1 MSYWRF
7 KVFCLKHL
15 ALFLLSC
22 SLNVS
27 FAQQDTI
34 SLSSAKKIRLDEAIL
49 LGIKNNRQLKLANA
63 DLAIANE
70 NVSQAKIAKA
80 PRISLNGGYN
90 YIGDPK
96 IYEGFYARN
105 VTVDYYDHQGFANI
119 VSSLPIYAG
128 NAINTRINQQELI
141 SQMQESAVKMTEADV
156 KNAITEQYFT
166 LEKLYRQIEVTKQN
180 IINTDIRI
188 NQLKSRVKNGQ
199 NLTSDLLRTELQ
211 QSNFKVS
218 VFRSTNTIELISN
231 YLDILIGFPTNTIL
245 KPEVTESMIPTENMN
260 LQQSLEE
267 AFQNREEIKRAD
279 IRIKLSES
287 TLSLTKS
294 GFKPNLNA
302 NVILNTEYPAQW
314 PNYVNIL
321 NYWAAGL
328 SLNWDISSFYNLKHR
343 IGSDKLEI
351 DKSNIALEVTKDQ
364 ITTEVKN
371 AYVRYAESKENIKTY
386 KKDVELSMSNYKIV
400 KSRYDNDFA
409 LISEIV
415 DAELQLNNS
424 RISLVNANLDLI
436 IQYYSLQYAMGKL

>member
-1 MSYWRF
+1 MKYWQ
-7 KVFCLKHL
+7 LKDFGL
-15 ALFLLSC
+15 LLFFVLVC
-22 SLNVS
+22 CINVS
-27 FAQQDTI
+27 FAQDSI
-34 SLSSAKKIRLDEAIL
+34 GNAKKIKLDEAIL
-49 LGIKNNRQLKLANA
+49 LGIQNNKQLKIANTN
-63 DLAIANE
+63 LAIANE
-70 NVSQAKIAKA
+70 NVDQAKIAKM
-80 PRISLNGGYN
+80 PRVGLSAGYT

-96 IYEGFYARN
+96 LYDGFYETN
-105 VTVDYYDHQGFANI
+105 ITVDYLNHMGFANV
-119 VSSLPIYAG
+119 VSSVPIYSG
-128 NAINTRINQQELI
+128 GSINNRIEQQKLL
-141 SQMQESAVKMTEADV
+141 SQMQESVVKMTEADV

-180 IINTDIRI
+180 IINTDLRI
-188 NQLKSRVKNGQ
+188 SQLKSRVNNGQ
-199 NLTSDLLRTELQ
+199 NLKSDLLRTELQ

-231 YLDILIGFPTNTIL
+231 YLDIIIGFPTNTIL
-245 KPEVTESMIPTENMN
+245 KPEVTESMIPTENIN

-267 AFQNREEIKRAD
+267 AFLNREEIKRAE
-279 IRIKLSES
+279 IGIKFSES
-287 TLSLTKS
+287 NLSLTKS
-294 GFKPNLNA
+294 GFRPNINA
-302 NVILNTEYPAQW
+302 NFILNTEYPAQW
-314 PNYVNIL
+314 PTYVNIL

-328 SLNWDISSFYNLKHR
+328 SLSWDVSSFYTLKHR
-343 IGSDKLEI
+343 ISGDKLEI
-351 DKSNIALEVTKDQ
+351 DKSNIALAVTKDQ

-371 AYVRYAESKENIKTY
+371 AYVRYAESKENIKTF

>member
-1 MSYWRF
+1 MNYWQ
-7 KVFCLKHL
+7 LKDFGL
-15 ALFLLSC
+15 LLFFALLC
-22 SLNVS
+22 GINVS
-27 FAQQDTI
+27 FAQD
-34 SLSSAKKIRLDEAIL
+34 SLGIAKKIRLDEALL
-49 LGIKNNRQLKLANA
+49 LGIQNNKQLKIANTN
-63 DLAIANE
+63 LAIANE
-70 NVSQAKIAKA
+70 NVDQAKIAKM
-80 PRISLNGGYN
+80 PRVGLSAGYT

-96 IYEGFYARN
+96 LYDGFYESN
-105 VTVDYYDHQGFANI
+105 ITVDYFNHMGFANI
-119 VSSLPIYAG
+119 VSAVPIYSG
-128 NAINTRINQQELI
+128 GSINNRIEQQKLL
-141 SQMQESAVKMTEADV
+141 SQMQESVVKMTEADV

-180 IINTDIRI
+180 IINTDLRI
-188 NQLKSRVKNGQ
+188 SQLKSRVNNGQ
-199 NLTSDLLRTELQ
+199 NLKSDLLRTELQ

-245 KPEVTESMIPTENMN
+245 KPEVTESMIPTENLD
-260 LQQSLEE
+260 LQQSLTE
-267 AFQNREEIKRAD
+267 AFQNREELKRAE
-279 IRIKLSES
+279 IGIQLSES
-287 TLSLTKS
+287 SLSLTKS
-294 GFKPNLNA
+294 GFLPNINA
-302 NVILNTEYPAQW
+302 NLILNTEYPAQW
-314 PNYVNIL
+314 PSYVNIL

-328 SLNWDISSFYNLKHR
+328 SLSWDVSSFYTLKHR
-343 IGSDKLEI
+343 ISGDKLEI
-351 DKSNIALEVTKDQ
+351 DKSNIALAVTKDQ

-371 AYVRYAESKENIKTY
+371 AYVRYAESKENIKTF

>member
-1 MSYWRF
+1 MNYWQ
-7 KVFCLKHL
+7 LKDFGL
-15 ALFLLSC
+15 LLFFALLC
-22 SLNVS
+22 GINVS
-27 FAQQDTI
+27 FAQD
-34 SLSSAKKIRLDEAIL
+34 SLGIAKKIRLDEALL
-49 LGIKNNRQLKLANA
+49 LGIQNNKQLKIANTN
-63 DLAIANE
+63 LAIANE
-70 NVSQAKIAKA
+70 NVDQAKIAKM
-80 PRISLNGGYN
+80 PRIGLSAGYT

-96 IYEGFYARN
+96 LYDGFYESN
-105 VTVDYYDHQGFANI
+105 ITVDYFNHMGFANI
-119 VSSLPIYAG
+119 VSAVPIYSG
-128 NAINTRINQQELI
+128 GSINNRIEQQKLL
-141 SQMQESAVKMTEADV
+141 SQMQESVVKMTEAEV

-180 IINTDIRI
+180 IINTDLRI
-188 NQLKSRVKNGQ
+188 SQLKSRVNNGQ
-199 NLTSDLLRTELQ
+199 NLKSDLLRTELQ

-245 KPEVTESMIPTENMN
+245 KPEVTESMIPTENLD
-260 LQQSLEE
+260 LQQSLTE
-267 AFQNREEIKRAD
+267 AFQNREELKRAE
-279 IRIKLSES
+279 IGIQLSES
-287 TLSLTKS
+287 SLSLTKS
-294 GFKPNLNA
+294 GFLPNINA
-302 NVILNTEYPAQW
+302 NLILNTEYPAQW
-314 PNYVNIL
+314 PSYVNIL

-328 SLNWDISSFYNLKHR
+328 SLSWDVSSFYTLKHR
-343 IGSDKLEI
+343 ISGDKLEI
-351 DKSNIALEVTKDQ
+351 DKSNIALAVTKDQ

-371 AYVRYAESKENIKTY
+371 AYVRYAESKENIKTF

>member
-1 MSYWRF
+1 MNYGQLRDLG
-7 KVFCLKHL
+7 LKFL
-15 ALFLLSC
+15 FFALVC
-22 SLNVS
+22 TATSLS
-27 FAQQDTI
+27 FAQQD
-34 SLSSAKKIRLDEAIL
+34 SPGPAKKIRLDEALL
-49 LGIKNNRQLKLANA
+49 LGIQNNKQLKIANTN
-63 DLAIANE
+63 LAIANE
-70 NVSQAKIAKA
+70 NVDQAKIAKM
-80 PRISLNGGYN
+80 PRIGLSAGYT

-96 IYEGFYARN
+96 LYEGFYESN
-105 VTVDYYDHQGFANI
+105 ITVDYFNHMGFANI
-119 VSSLPIYAG
+119 VSAVPIYSG
-128 NAINTRINQQELI
+128 GSINNRIEQQKLLSEI
-141 SQMQESAVKMTEADV
+141 QQAVVKMTEADV

-188 NQLKSRVKNGQ
+188 NQLKSRVNNGQ
-199 NLTSDLLRTELQ
+199 NLKSDLLRTELQ

-245 KPEVTESMIPTENMN
+245 KPEVAESMLPTENID
-260 LQQSLEE
+260 LQQSLTE
-267 AFQNREEIKRAD
+267 AFQNREEIKRAE
-279 IRIKLSES
+279 IGIKISES
-287 TLSLTKS
+287 SLSLTKS
-294 GFKPNLNA
+294 GFRPNINA
-302 NVILNTEYPAQW
+302 NLILNTEYPAQW
-314 PNYVNIL
+314 PSYVNIL

-328 SLNWDISSFYNLKHR
+328 SLSWDVSSFYTLKHR
-343 IGSDKLEI
+343 ISGDKLEI

-364 ITTEVKN
+364 ISTEVKN
-371 AYVRYAESKENIKTY
+371 AYVRYAESKENIKTF

>member
-1 MSYWRF
+1 MNYWQ
-7 KVFCLKHL
+7 LKDFGL
-15 ALFLLSC
+15 LLFFVLLC
-22 SLNVS
+22 GINVS
-27 FAQQDTI
+27 FAQD
-34 SLSSAKKIRLDEAIL
+34 SLGIAKKIRLDEALL
-49 LGIKNNRQLKLANA
+49 LGIQNNKQLKIANTN
-63 DLAIANE
+63 LAIANE
-70 NVSQAKIAKA
+70 NVDQAKIAKM
-80 PRISLNGGYN
+80 PRVGLSAGYT

-96 IYEGFYARN
+96 LYDGFYESN
-105 VTVDYYDHQGFANI
+105 ITVDYFNHMGFANI
-119 VSSLPIYAG
+119 VSAVPIYSG
-128 NAINTRINQQELI
+128 GSINNRIEQQKLL
-141 SQMQESAVKMTEADV
+141 SQMQESVVKMTEADV

-180 IINTDIRI
+180 IINTDLRI
-188 NQLKSRVKNGQ
+188 SQLKSRVNNGQ
-199 NLTSDLLRTELQ
+199 NLKSDLLRTELQ

-245 KPEVTESMIPTENMN
+245 KPEVTESMIPTENLD
-260 LQQSLEE
+260 LQQSLTE
-267 AFQNREEIKRAD
+267 AFQNREELKRAE
-279 IRIKLSES
+279 IGIQLSES
-287 TLSLTKS
+287 SLSLTKS
-294 GFKPNLNA
+294 GFLPNINA
-302 NVILNTEYPAQW
+302 NLILNTEYPAQW
-314 PNYVNIL
+314 PSYVNIL

-328 SLNWDISSFYNLKHR
+328 SLSWDVSSFYTLKHR
-343 IGSDKLEI
+343 ISGDKLEI
-351 DKSNIALEVTKDQ
+351 DKSNIALAVTKDQ

-371 AYVRYAESKENIKTY
+371 AYVRYAESKENIKTF

>member
-1 MSYWRF
+1 MNYWQ
-7 KVFCLKHL
+7 LKDFGL
-15 ALFLLSC
+15 LLFFALLC
-22 SLNVS
+22 GINVS
-27 FAQQDTI
+27 FAQD
-34 SLSSAKKIRLDEAIL
+34 SLGIAKKIRLDEALL
-49 LGIKNNRQLKLANA
+49 LGIQNNKQLKIANTN
-63 DLAIANE
+63 LAIANE
-70 NVSQAKIAKA
+70 NVDQAKIAKM
-80 PRISLNGGYN
+80 PRIGLSAGYT

-96 IYEGFYARN
+96 LYDGFYESN
-105 VTVDYYDHQGFANI
+105 ITVDYFNHMGFANI
-119 VSSLPIYAG
+119 VSAVPIYSG
-128 NAINTRINQQELI
+128 GSINNRIEQQKLL
-141 SQMQESAVKMTEADV
+141 SQMQESVVKMTKADV

-180 IINTDIRI
+180 IINTDLRI
-188 NQLKSRVKNGQ
+188 SQLKSRVNNGQ
-199 NLTSDLLRTELQ
+199 NLKSDLLRTELQ

-245 KPEVTESMIPTENMN
+245 KPEVTESMIPTENLD
-260 LQQSLEE
+260 LQQSLTE
-267 AFQNREEIKRAD
+267 AFQNREELKRAE
-279 IRIKLSES
+279 IGIQLSES
-287 TLSLTKS
+287 SLSLTKS
-294 GFKPNLNA
+294 GFLPNINA
-302 NVILNTEYPAQW
+302 NLILNTEYPAQW
-314 PNYVNIL
+314 PSYVNIL

-328 SLNWDISSFYNLKHR
+328 SLSWDVSSFYTLKHR
-343 IGSDKLEI
+343 ISGDKLEI
-351 DKSNIALEVTKDQ
+351 DKSNIALAVTKDQ

-371 AYVRYAESKENIKTY
+371 AYVRYAESKENIKTF

>member
-1 MSYWRF
+1 MNYWQ
-7 KVFCLKHL
+7 LKDL
-15 ALFLLSC
+15 GLKFLFLLLVCTTSF
-22 SLNVS
+22 S
-27 FAQQDTI
+27 FAQQD
-34 SLSSAKKIRLDEAIL
+34 SLGNAKKIKLDEAIL
-49 LGIKNNRQLKLANA
+49 LGIQNNKQLKIANTN
-63 DLAIANE
+63 LAIANE
-70 NVSQAKIAKA
+70 NVDQAKIAKM
-80 PRISLNGGYN
+80 PRIGLSAGYT

-96 IYEGFYARN
+96 LYEGFYEN
-105 VTVDYYDHQGFANI
+105 NITVDYLNHMGFANV
-119 VSSLPIYAG
+119 VSAIPIYSG
-128 NAINTRINQQELI
+128 GSINNRVEQQKLL
-141 SQMQESAVKMTEADV
+141 SQMQESVVKMTEADV

-180 IINTDIRI
+180 IINTDLRI
-188 NQLKSRVKNGQ
+188 SQLKSRVNNGQ
-199 NLTSDLLRTELQ
+199 NLKSDLLRTELQ

-231 YLDILIGFPTNTIL
+231 YLDIIIGFPTNTIL
-245 KPEVTESMIPTENMN
+245 KPEVTESMIPTENLN

-267 AFQNREEIKRAD
+267 AFLNREEIKRAE
-279 IRIKLSES
+279 IGIKFSES
-287 TLSLTKS
+287 NLSLTKS
-294 GFKPNLNA
+294 GFRPNINA
-302 NVILNTEYPAQW
+302 NLILNTEYPAQW
-314 PNYVNIL
+314 PTYVNIL

-328 SLNWDISSFYNLKHR
+328 SLSWDVSSFYTLKHR
-343 IGSDKLEI
+343 ISGDKLEI
-351 DKSNIALEVTKDQ
+351 DKSNIALAVTKDQ

-371 AYVRYAESKENIKTY
+371 AYVRYAESKENIKTF

>member
-1 MSYWRF
+1 MNYWQ
-7 KVFCLKHL
+7 LKDL
-15 ALFLLSC
+15 GLKFLFLLLVCTTSFC
-22 SLNVS
+22 
-27 FAQQDTI
+27 FAQQD
-34 SLSSAKKIRLDEAIL
+34 SLGNAKKIKLDEAIL
-49 LGIKNNRQLKLANA
+49 LGIQNNKQLKIANTN
-63 DLAIANE
+63 LAIANE
-70 NVSQAKIAKA
+70 NVDQAKIAKM
-80 PRISLNGGYN
+80 PRVGLSAGYT

-96 IYEGFYARN
+96 LYDGFYESN
-105 VTVDYYDHQGFANI
+105 ITVDYLNHMGFANI
-119 VSSLPIYAG
+119 VSAVPIYSG
-128 NAINTRINQQELI
+128 GSINNRIEQQKIL
-141 SQMQESAVKMTEADV
+141 SQMQESVVKMTEADV
-156 KNAITEQYFT
+156 KNVITEQYFT

-180 IINTDIRI
+180 IINTDLRI
-188 NQLKSRVKNGQ
+188 SQLKSRVNNGQ
-199 NLTSDLLRTELQ
+199 NLKSDLLRTELQ

-245 KPEVTESMIPTENMN
+245 KPEVAESMLPTENLN

-267 AFQNREEIKRAD
+267 AFLNREEIKRAE
-279 IRIKLSES
+279 IGIKFSES
-287 TLSLTKS
+287 NLSLTKS
-294 GFKPNLNA
+294 GFRPNINA
-302 NVILNTEYPAQW
+302 NLILNTEYPAQW
-314 PNYVNIL
+314 PSYVNIL

-328 SLNWDISSFYNLKHR
+328 SLSWDVSSFYTLKHR
-343 IGSDKLEI
+343 ISGDKLEI
-351 DKSNIALEVTKDQ
+351 DKSNIALAVTKDQ

-371 AYVRYAESKENIKTY
+371 AYVRYAESKENIKTF

>member
-1 MSYWRF
+1 MKYRQLRDLGLKYLF
-7 KVFCLKHL
+7 FVLVFCTTNL
-15 ALFLLSC
+15 
-22 SLNVS
+22 S
-27 FAQQDTI
+27 FAQQD
-34 SLSSAKKIRLDEAIL
+34 SLVIAKPLKFDEALL
-49 LGIKNNRQLKLANA
+49 LGIQNNKQLKVANTN
-63 DLAIANE
+63 LAIASE
-70 NVSQAKIAKA
+70 NVSQAKMAKM
-80 PRISLNGGYN
+80 PRVGVSAGYT

-96 IYEGFYARN
+96 LYEGFYASN
-105 VTVDYYDHQGFANI
+105 VTVEYFNHMGFANI
-119 VSSLPIYAG
+119 VSSVPIYSG
-128 NAINTRINQQELI
+128 GSINNRIEQQKLL
-141 SQMQESAVKMTEADV
+141 SQMQESVVKMTEAEV

-180 IINTDIRI
+180 IINTDLRI
-188 NQLKSRVKNGQ
+188 NQLKSRVNNGQ
-199 NLTSDLLRTELQ
+199 NLKSDLLRTELQ

-245 KPEVTESMIPTENMN
+245 KPEVAESMLPTENIN
-260 LQQSLEE
+260 LQQSLAE
-267 AFQNREEIKRAD
+267 AFQNREEIKRAE
-279 IRIKLSES
+279 IGIKFSES
-287 TLSLTKS
+287 NLSLTKS
-294 GFKPNLNA
+294 GFRPNINA
-302 NVILNTEYPAQW
+302 NLILNTEYSAQW
-314 PNYVNIL
+314 PTYVNIL

-328 SLNWDISSFYNLKHR
+328 SLSWDVSSFYTLKHR
-343 IGSDKLEI
+343 ISGDKLEVE
-351 DKSNIALEVTKDQ
+351 KSNISLEITKDQ
-364 ITTEVKN
+364 ISTDVKN

>member
-1 MSYWRF
+1 MRYWQSIDLKLKF
-7 KVFCLKHL
+7 LTLAFCCFNLI
-15 ALFLLSC
+15 
-22 SLNVS
+22 
-27 FAQQDTI
+27 FAQQD
-34 SLSSAKKIRLDEAIL
+34 SLENAKIIKLDEAIA
-49 LGIKNNRQLKLANA
+49 LGIQNNRQLKIANT

-70 NVSQAKIAKA
+70 NVDQAKMAKM
-80 PRISLNGGYN
+80 PRIGVNGGYT

-96 IYEGFYARN
+96 IYKGFYESN
-105 VTVDYYDHQGFANI
+105 ISVDYYNHQAFANI
-119 VSSLPIYAG
+119 ISSLPIYAG
-128 NAINTRINQQELI
+128 SAINKRIDQQELL
-141 SQMQESAVKMTEADV
+141 SQMQLSAVKMTEADV

-180 IINTDIRI
+180 IINTDLRIR
-188 NQLKSRVKNGQ
+188 QLKSRVDNGQ
-199 NLTSDLLRTELQ
+199 NIKSDLLRTELQ

-245 KPEVTESMIPTENMN
+245 KPVVAESMLPTENIN
-260 LQQSLEE
+260 LQESLAE
-267 AFQNREEIKRAD
+267 AFQNREEIKRAEVK
-279 IRIKLSES
+279 IKLSES
-287 TLSLTKS
+287 SLSLTKS
-294 GFKPNLNA
+294 GFMPNINA
-302 NVILNTEYPAQW
+302 NLILNTEYPAQW

-321 NYWAAGL
+321 NYWAAGV
-328 SLNWDISSFYNLKHR
+328 SLNWDVSSFYNLKHR
-343 IGSDKLEI
+343 ISGDRLEI
-351 DKSNIALEVTKDQ
+351 DKSNIALQVTKDQ
-364 ITTEVKN
+364 ISTEVKN

>member
-1 MSYWRF
+1 MNYWR
-7 KVFCLKHL
+7 LKDL
-15 ALFLLSC
+15 GLKFLFLLLVCTASF
-22 SLNVS
+22 S
-27 FAQQDTI
+27 FAQQD
-34 SLSSAKKIRLDEAIL
+34 SLGNAKKIKLDEAIL
-49 LGIKNNRQLKLANA
+49 LGIQNNKQLKIANTN
-63 DLAIANE
+63 LAIANE
-70 NVSQAKIAKA
+70 NVDQAKIAKM
-80 PRISLNGGYN
+80 PRVGLSAGYT

-96 IYEGFYARN
+96 LYDGFYESN
-105 VTVDYYDHQGFANI
+105 ITVDYLNHMGFANI
-119 VSSLPIYAG
+119 VSAIPIYSG
-128 NAINTRINQQELI
+128 GSINNRIEQQKLL
-141 SQMQESAVKMTEADV
+141 SQMQESVVKMTEADV

-180 IINTDIRI
+180 IINTDLRI
-188 NQLKSRVKNGQ
+188 SQLKSRVNNGQ
-199 NLTSDLLRTELQ
+199 NLKSDLLRTELQ

-245 KPEVTESMIPTENMN
+245 KPEVAESMLPTENLN

-267 AFQNREEIKRAD
+267 AFLNREEIKRAE
-279 IRIKLSES
+279 IGIKFSES
-287 TLSLTKS
+287 NLSLTKS
-294 GFKPNLNA
+294 GFRPNINA
-302 NVILNTEYPAQW
+302 NLILNTEYPAQW
-314 PNYVNIL
+314 PTYVNIL

-328 SLNWDISSFYNLKHR
+328 SLSWDVSSFYTLKHR
-343 IGSDKLEI
+343 ISGDKLEI
-351 DKSNIALEVTKDQ
+351 DKSNIALAVTKDQ

-371 AYVRYAESKENIKTY
+371 AYVRYAESKENIKTF